1 MIRLRPALLG
11 LLAASG
17 LWVRAADWP
26 QWLGPSRDGTTA
38 ETVTWADGEP
48 RRIWQLTAGRG
59 FAAPAISGGR
69 AYLFHRREN
78 SEVLTAVEAGTGK
91 ILWETAHPTAY
102 EDDFGFDDGPRATP
116 AVADGRAFTLG
127 ANGLLVAR
135 EVKEGRTLWQF
146 DVRSQAGA
154 EKGFFGFACSP
165 LVVGEAVFLNL
176 GGTAGAG
183 VAALDAATGKVRWR
197 RTDHEAGYA
206 SPVPGIFGGKGA
218 VLFFTR
224 EGLVAADVTDGRER
238 FALPWRARM
247 SASVNAASP
256 LIRGTEVF
264 LTASY
269 GTGAVLLDCA
279 GDRPKMIWSDDE
291 TLSAHYATPVRVG
304 EFLYGFHG
312 RQEQGPALR
321 CVEWKTGKVRWSEDR
336 FGAGMLIAAGDR
348 LLILRETGEL
358 VLAAVE
364 PQAFR
369 PIVRA
374 QLTGQNRA
382 AFAYADG
389 VLFARDKTQW
399 SAFELRSKR

>member
-11 LLAASG
+11 LLVASG
-17 LWVRAADWP
+17 LCIRAADWP

-48 RRIWQLTAGRG
+48 RRIWKFTAGRG
-59 FAAPAISGGR
+59 FAGPAVSGGR

-78 SEVLTAVEAGTGK
+78 SEVLTVVEAGTGK

-102 EDDFGFDDGPRATP
+102 EDDFGFDDGPRSTP
-116 AVADGRAFTLG
+116 TVAEGRVFTLG

-135 EVKEGRTLWQF
+135 DAKDGRTVWQF
-146 DVRSQAGA
+146 DIRSQVGA

-165 LVVGEAVFLNL
+165 LVVGDAVFLNL
-176 GGTAGAG
+176 GGTSGAG
-183 VAALDAATGKVRWR
+183 VAALETATGKVRWR

-206 SPVPGIFGGKGA
+206 SPVPGMSGGKGT

-224 EGLVAADVTDGRER
+224 EGLVAADVADGNER
-238 FALPWRARM
+238 FAFPWRARM

-256 LIRGTEVF
+256 LVKGSETF

-279 GDRPKMIWSDDE
+279 GDRPRTVWTDDE
-291 TLSAHYATPVRVG
+291 TLSAHYATPVRAG

-336 FGAGMLIAAGDR
+336 FGAGTLIAAGDR

-358 VLAAVE
+358 LVAAAE
-364 PQAFR
+364 SQAFR

-374 QLTGQNRA
+374 QLIGQNRA
-382 AFAYADG
+382 VFAYAEG
-389 VLFARDKTQW
+389 LLVARDKTHW